1 MEYLK
6 RDFKKCEKIF
16 QHPKKYKKGNILECM
31 RRLLLTIG
39 KDIRNIET
47 FKKSYLFVPRMQILN
62 FFTLEGFEK
71 YEQYLKKKLHT
82 NPKHLNNKLVQLM
95 QGYVKMYIEFLNRL
109 EIEEVIKHLDAFKY
123 DLETDI
129 RKGIKLSTQESQAY
143 YYDEDFY
150 KNIWKNPDIKEYAKV
165 IRNPENEN
173 YDENDIINCLKVYL
187 DQVLVSIH
195 SKKLYD
201 WETPEAP
208 NIVKSFLF
216 QELPL
221 TIKDIHE
228 INELHIG
235 DGLDVTQDEE
245 RPPIFKGRIHTIFH
259 SQMTDIEK
267 TYRNDQATFV
277 RKQYELMKRMVKS
290 FTNILKTRDK
300 ESLIRSLKYFRL
312 DLFVRHRF
320 LFDAIYSGE
329 IEQQN
334 QEIHDFEYSTT
345 SIKMPVG
352 QLSPEEQAENL
363 LKQMEYLSREQHK
376 IQSKLDS
383 GERMTHDEIRQLQEY
398 NFELNT
404 KGEEIQEQLLQLQ
417 LQPTDVLSPQEN
429 NEQFVNMEKMLNK
442 SKYNLILSE
451 KKKQYIEKEIKNLNA
466 QIKTKEK
473 RFKKAKK
480 AKKTTVKNKIKIEI
494 QQLMAK
500 LKIMEDAIPK
510 VEEEI
515 RKNQQSFVDVKN
527 SFENKFNVTLG
538 DFQQEDIEAMNNEAD
553 EFLMRQMFAEDY

>member
-71 YEQYLKKKLHT
+71 YEQGFIERHKK

-123 DLETDI
+123 DLEKDI
-129 RKGIKLSTQESQAY
+129 HKGIKLSTQESQAY

-165 IRNPENEN
+165 IRNPEKEN

-221 TIKDIHE
+221 TIKDIGE
-228 INELHIG
+228 INELQIG
-235 DGLDVTQDEE
+235 DGLDVSQDEE
-245 RPPIFKGRIHTIFH
+245 APPIFKGRIHTIFH
-259 SQMTDIEK
+259 SQMADIEN
-267 TYRNDQATFV
+267 TYGNDQDTFV
-277 RKQYELMKRMVKS
+277 RKQYELMKRMLKS

-363 LKQMEYLSREQHK
+363 LKQMEFLSREQRK

-383 GERMTHDEIRQLQEY
+383 GERLTRDQIRQLQEY

-404 KGEEIQEQLLQLQ
+404 KGEEIQEQLMHLQL
-417 LQPTDVLSPQEN
+417 PTESQEN

-451 KKKQYIEKEIKNLNA
+451 KKKQYIEKEIKNLKA
-466 QIKTKEK
+466 QIKAKDK
-473 RFKKAKK
+473 RYKKVKK
-480 AKKTTVKNKIKIEI
+480 DKIKSDKIKSEI
-494 QQLMAK
+494 QNLKTK

-510 VEEEI
+510 VDEEI
-515 RKNQQSFVDVKN
+515 RKNQQSFVDVKS
-527 SFENKFNVTLG
+527 SFENKFNDTLG
-538 DFQQEDIEAMNNEAD
+538 DFQQEDIEAMHNQAD
-553 EFLMRQMFAEDY
+553 EFLMRQMSAEDY